1 MTHEVQI
8 ERLPARVYL
17 IGAGPG
23 DPDYLTMKGLRILER
38 ADVVLYTDSLVQE
51 SVVARAGA
59 HAEIYKSAGMHLDE
73 MVDLMVGAVR
83 QGKSVARVH
92 TGDPTVFG
100 AILEQVARL
109 KEEGVDCEIIP
120 GVSSV
125 FAAAAALGSELTVP
139 HLTQTVMLTRM
150 GGRTPMP
157 EREQLRDLGAHQ
169 TTIVLYLSARL
180 AKKAVEE
187 LLQAGWSPDTPAA
200 AVYKVTWP
208 DEKVIRSTLTGLTE
222 AMREAGIY
230 RHALLLF
237 GWALDP
243 ALQENPGAYA
253 SKLYDKA
260 FTHSY
265 RRGDPHGGHR

>member
-1 MTHEVQI
+1 MTHGAQTD
-8 ERLPARVYL
+8 RLPAKVYL

-23 DPDYLTMKGLRILER
+23 DPDYLTLKGLRTLER

-51 SVVARAGA
+51 AVVALAGK
-59 HAEIYKSAGMHLDE
+59 HASVYKSAGMHLDE
-73 MVDLMVGAVR
+73 MVDLMVDAVHH
-83 QGKSVARVH
+83 GHSVARVH

-100 AILEQVARL
+100 AILEQMARL
-109 KEEGVDCEIIP
+109 KEKGVDCEIIP

-139 HLTQTVMLTRM
+139 DLTQTVMLTRM

-157 EREQLRDLGAHQ
+157 EREQLRELGVHQ

-180 AKKAVEE
+180 AKKAVDE
-187 LLQAGWSPDTPAA
+187 LLEAGWSPETPVA

-208 DEKVIRSTLTGLTE
+208 DQKVIRSTLAGLTE

-243 ALQENPGAYA
+243 ALQETPGAYA

-265 RRGDPHGGHR
+265 RRGDSHGDHQ